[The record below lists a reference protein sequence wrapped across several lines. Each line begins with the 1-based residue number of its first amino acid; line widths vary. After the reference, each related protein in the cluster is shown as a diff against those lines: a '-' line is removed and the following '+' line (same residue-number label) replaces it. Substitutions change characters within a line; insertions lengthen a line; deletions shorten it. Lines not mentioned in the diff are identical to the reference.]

1 MTTKTTTTTTTT
13 GTYINL
19 AVRDLQK
26 SVAFF
31 QSLGFAF
38 DARFTDANAAC
49 LVLNDTTGAM
59 LLTHDYFQGF
69 APQPVSDARKTTEVM
84 IALSLADRR
93 QVDDLVKRAVAAGAT
108 TYNEPKDHGFMYQH
122 GFQDLDGHIW
132 EVFHMDMAAFEAM
145 RKGG

>member
-69 APQPVSDARKTTEVM
+69 APQPVSDARKTTEVL

-108 TYNEPKDHGFMYQH
+108 TYNERKDHGFMYQQ